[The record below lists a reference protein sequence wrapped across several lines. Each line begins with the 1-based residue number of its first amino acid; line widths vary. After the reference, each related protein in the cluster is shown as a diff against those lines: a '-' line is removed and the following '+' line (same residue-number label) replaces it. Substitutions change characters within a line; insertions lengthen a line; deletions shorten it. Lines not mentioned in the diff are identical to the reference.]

1 MKNPASV
8 LAVCEKRYSDEILS
22 HLSGL
27 LDLSLPDTAVT
38 EKEALDLL
46 SKKAYDIVICEYG
59 FADLRIIDI
68 IKKARQKNAGV
79 IVFILSKDGE
89 LMDIIPI
96 KASVPRIYTI
106 KTDSYPGIIKE
117 ITNIIRALMKSD
129 GDTGKDGCKIPF
141 ELISSLTFDW
151 EMLTDRH
158 DNIIFISGPCQ
169 KITGYS
175 REDFL
180 NDKSLLKSIIH
191 PDDVKSYREHE
202 ECRNSDPCGILS
214 LDFRIVNRDGEFRW
228 IEHKCMPLLGDGLEV
243 EGYWISNRDITATR
257 EAEGALRES
266 REKYRD
272 LVENINEVIFSLDK
286 DGIFT
291 YVSPVVETLD
301 GGFDYTVEELV
312 GKSFTTFIHPDDVA
326 GVVEKFK
333 NTMNGVLDEIE
344 FRVVSKD
351 GKERWLLESGRPI
364 IKNGEV
370 FGVRGIF
377 SDITKCKMDQIRL
390 KANEARLNA
399 IMQGTPIPKFMI
411 DSNHKIIFWNRALE
425 EFSRIPADE
434 VIGTNQQWR
443 AFYPEERPCL
453 ADLILDED
461 VSVIKRWYGEKG
473 RRSQLIT
480 DAWEAM
486 DFFPSLGKR
495 GRWVYFTA
503 ALIRDSGGKIIG
515 SLETVEDFTEQKNA
529 EQMLKEVNKKL
540 NLLSSITRHDILN
553 QLTALIG
560 YTEILRDEV
569 KDTKL
574 GEYVK
579 RQEMVAYNIKKQIT
593 FTRDYKD
600 LGEQAPDWYNAGTI
614 IEDIRQCTDLREVEI
629 VNRVDDLEVFS
640 DPLFE
645 KVIFNLIDNSLKHGG
660 ESLSKIVFSC
670 KEENNELKLIC
681 EDDGE
686 GVPAEYKEKI
696 FLRQYYKNTGLGL
709 FLSKEILSIT
719 GMEIC
724 ETGTPGKGARFE
736 ITVPSGHYKFGE

>member
-1 MKNPASV
+1 MKIPASV
-8 LAVCEKRYSDEILS
+8 LAVCEKRYSDEILPQM
-22 HLSGL
+22 SGIL
-27 LDLSLPDTAVT
+27 EISLQDAVVT
-38 EKEALDLL
+38 GKEALDLL
-46 SKKAYDIVICEYG
+46 SGKDYDIVICEYG
-59 FADLRIIDI
+59 LADLRIIEI

-79 IVFILSKDGE
+79 IFFILSKYGE
-89 LMDIIPI
+89 IMDLIPI

-106 KTDSYPGIIKE
+106 KSDSDSKISQE
-117 ITNIIRALMKSD
+117 ITNIIRALMESD
-129 GDTGKDGCKIPF
+129 ENGGEEGCKIPF
-141 ELISSLTFDW
+141 ELISGLTFDW
-151 EMLTDRH
+151 EMLTDRQ
-158 DNIIFISGPCQ
+158 NKIIFLSGPCER
-169 KITGYS
+169 ITGYR

-180 NDKSLLKSIIH
+180 NDTSLVTGIIH
-191 PDDVKSYREHE
+191 PDDVNRYREHK
-202 ECRNSDPCGILS
+202 ECRDSDPCGILT
-214 LDFRIVNRDGEFRW
+214 LDYRILTRDGEVRW
-228 IEHKCMPLLGDGLEV
+228 IDHKCMPFLGPGLEV
-243 EGYWISNRDITATR
+243 EGYWISNRDITASR
-257 EAEGALRES
+257 ASEEALRKS
-266 REKYRD
+266 REEYRD
-272 LVENINEVIFSLDK
+272 LVENINEVIFRLDK

-333 NTMNGVLDEIE
+333 NTMNGALDDIE
-344 FRVVSKD
+344 FRVLSKD

-370 FGVRGIF
+370 TGVQGIF
-377 SDITKCKMDQIRL
+377 SDITKCKQNEIRL
-390 KANEARLNA
+390 KGNEARLNA
-399 IMQGTPIPKFMI
+399 IIEGTPIPKFMI
-411 DSNHKIIFWNRALE
+411 DSNRKIIFWNRALE

-434 VIGTNQQWR
+434 VIGTSQQWR
-443 AFYPEERPCL
+443 AFYSEERPCL
-453 ADLILDED
+453 ADVILDED
-461 VSVIKRWYGEKG
+461 SSGIKLWYGEKS
-473 RRSQLIT
+473 RKSQLIP
-480 DAWEAM
+480 DAWEAI

-503 ALIRDSGGKIIG
+503 ALVRDFNGTVIG
-515 SLETVEDFTEQKNA
+515 SLETLEDITEQKTA
-529 EQMLKEVNKKL
+529 EHTLKEVNKKL
-540 NLLSSITRHDILN
+540 NLLAGITRHDILN

-569 KDTKL
+569 KDPKL
-574 GEYVK
+574 SEYVK

-600 LGEQAPDWYNAGTI
+600 LGEQAPEWHNAGTI
-614 IEDIRQCTDLREVEI
+614 IEGIRQSNDLRGVEI
-629 VNRVDDLEVFS
+629 ENRVNNLEVFS

-660 ESLSKIVFSC
+660 KSLSKIVFSC
-670 KEENNELKLIC
+670 MEENNEFRLIC

-719 GMEIC
+719 GMEIR

-736 ITVPSGHYKFGE
+736 ITVPQNMYRITE